1 MASMEKYTDN
11 QVLYKLKH
19 VTRESGKLPSNI
31 DIDHAQSAKNYSL
44 TPSDRGTTAAENRRY
59 YNQRIKEVY
68 KYGRSDV
75 NTAVQWVITTP
86 KNLPAEQEKAF
97 FLESYRYLNSL
108 YGEKNCI
115 QCVVHMDEGVKDSSE
130 NHVAGQHHMHYTFIP
145 VVQNKSFMKPNK
157 KGNIIKQNTFEE
169 KISANDL
176 LNRKHL
182 QEFHPNYQKWL
193 DSHGFHVNVNSGI
206 TGGRNRTVEELKFET
221 RTMIKAREEL
231 QSLKLENEAL
241 KETIRSLEKELER
254 SKQVDIEMEWG
265 AGSSSSWGT
274 HSGW

>member
-75 NTAVQWVITTP
+75 NTAVQWVITAP

-97 FLESYRYLNSL
+97 FLESYRYLNSSRCFL
-108 YGEKNCI
+108 LRRSFAEIFSSNVFCLMIFPFLFGFI
-115 QCVVHMDEGVKDSSE
+115 KDLFCTT
-130 NHVAGQHHMHYTFIP
+130 G
-145 VVQNKSFMKPNK
+145 
-157 KGNIIKQNTFEE
+157 IK
-169 KISANDL
+169 
-176 LNRKHL
+176 
-182 QEFHPNYQKWL
+182 
-193 DSHGFHVNVNSGI
+193 V
-206 TGGRNRTVEELKFET
+206 
-221 RTMIKAREEL
+221 
-231 QSLKLENEAL
+231 
-241 KETIRSLEKELER
+241 
-254 SKQVDIEMEWG
+254 
-265 AGSSSSWGT
+265 
-274 HSGW
+274 